1 MIDPAIRT
9 AYRVAHAM
17 LRSYWFVRRPH
28 TSGALVALWHD
39 GKVLLVKSSYRRQYT
54 LPGGYV
60 RPGEAPRDAAARELR
75 EEVGLDVASEA
86 LELGYHGTKTFEH
99 RQDTLDI
106 YELEVEA
113 PPEHQV
119 DRREVIWAGFVTP
132 EQARGMDIVP
142 HLAEYLE
149 DR

>member
-106 YELEVEA
+106 YGKAVEQLDALELTDEA
-113 PPEHQV
+113 LEQV
-119 DRREVIWAGFVTP
+119 IRR
-132 EQARGMDIVP
+132 
-142 HLAEYLE
+142 
-149 DR
+149 